1 MKELSR
7 EKFTEMLNFMKK
19 KERYI
24 QQLIELI
31 QKNNLEFS
39 YSPYDEYNSNII
51 DLLASLFENEDRA
64 KDWIAYWVYDLNYG
78 DKYFDGCV
86 SHGSTDIKLKT
97 ADDLF
102 DYLTEY

>member
-64 KDWIAYWVYDLNYG
+64 KDWISYWVYDLNYG

-86 SHGSTDIKLKT
+86 SHGSTDIRLKT
-97 ADDLF
+97 ADDLYN
-102 DYLTEY
+102 YLTEY